1 MTMGEYIKQLR
12 IEKGLSRAKLGEMV
26 GVERAAVSK
35 WENGSVENIKRST
48 IKRLSDIFNVSPCAL
63 MCWDESEPES
73 QQKAEIEIAACRLHE
88 KCYGSKAYELVE
100 FFTKLNN
107 AGKARAIENISD
119 LVQLSKYTKPDP
131 AGEKK
136 KMA

>member
-12 IEKGLSRAKLGEMV
+12 IERGLSRAKLGEMV

-48 IKRLSDIFNVSPCAL
+48 IKKLSDIFNVSPCAL
-63 MCWDESEPES
+63 MCWDESEPDL
-73 QQKAEIEIAACRLHE
+73 QQKAEVEMEVCGLHE

-100 FFTKLNN
+100 FFARLND

-119 LVQLSKYTKPDP
+119 LVLLSKYTKPDP